1 MNFEEYREDASDMTT
16 DDLLDQYTFSHID
29 EAPFFLIEETYP
41 AISDA
46 ELREWLLWC
55 MFYDKS
61 KDEYP
66 LAKQLMN
73 R

>member
-1 MNFEEYREDASDMTT
+1 MNFDEFHEDALDMSD
-16 DDLLDQYTFSHID
+16 DDLLIRYNADND
-29 EAPFFLIEETYP
+29 EPFFCIEETYP
-41 AISDA
+41 VISDA

-55 MFYDKS
+55 MFYDKP

-66 LAKQLMN
+66 LAKQFAE